1 MNRQEVVLA
10 AMAASDGSTH
20 HPAELQTMFMLVD
33 QNIADTVG
41 GPHFDFRPSRGA
53 PFDRAVY
60 ETVKA
65 LEAEGLA
72 ESVPEFRWRSYR
84 LTPAGQ
90 RRGEELLNDLPE
102 WAREYIRDLP
112 QLARELSLRRR
123 LSSHEP
129 ARPDVVAYGVF

>member
-1 MNRQEVVLA
+1 
-10 AMAASDGSTH
+10 
-20 HPAELQTMFMLVD
+20 MFMLVD

-129 ARPDVVAYGVF
+129 ARPDVVAHGVF